1 MATQKKRFTKKIL
14 RRILIAVFLML
25 VVVFG
30 SLFVAAR
37 TFGRVP
43 LSNLADV
50 FTGFSVK
57 GNSAF
62 PYMAD
67 AGSVDRIVQ
76 LGGGIG
82 VLRTDK
88 FDVLTKSGAL
98 LQSVRHTYTTPAVDV
113 CGGRALLYD
122 RGGTRYMLLSKTS
135 TLRTGEIEKKTK
147 DSKDTLDKNERQI
160 LTAALDEHGRIAIA
174 VSSENTKSILTVYK
188 TDGKPF
194 FQYKCVSE
202 YITDIAFT
210 QNGVALTVVGAK
222 NASPY
227 SRLLVLH
234 FGKTEPIAEYTYDG
248 TSLFHVHSSGS
259 NITACSST
267 LMTTLRHKTQQPE
280 VPFGSDTLQFFCADA
295 NGKSSL
301 ALLTYGNEHESKLRG
316 VSPNGETAFEADC
329 GEKLKDLSRS
339 SIYTCAL
346 TDDAVLTYNNVG
358 ACIGTL
364 TLTQS
369 ARNICLNDR
378 TVYVLFNDRI
388 DAFPAAGTHT
398 QPEE

>member
-1 MATQKKRFTKKIL
+1 ML
-14 RRILIAVFLML
+14 RRILIALFAVL
-25 VVVFG
+25 VVLFG
-30 SLFVAAR
+30 SLYVVSR
-37 TFGRVP
+37 TIGRVS

-57 GNSAF
+57 GDEAF
-62 PYMAD
+62 PYIAD
-67 AGSVDRIVQ
+67 AGSVVRIVQ
-76 LGGGIG
+76 LGSGIG

-88 FDVLTKSGAL
+88 FDVLTKSGAV
-98 LQSVRHTYTTPAVDV
+98 LQSERHTYTSPAVDV
-113 CGGRALLYD
+113 CGGRALLFD
-122 RGGTRYMLLSKTS
+122 RGGTRYMLLSKTGV
-135 TLRTGEIEKKTK
+135 LRTGEIEKKENA
-147 DSKDTLDKNERQI
+147 DNEKNDRQI
-160 LTAALDEHGRIAIA
+160 LTAALAEDGRIAIA

-188 TDGKPF
+188 TNGAAF

-202 YITDIAFT
+202 YVTDVAFT

-222 NASPY
+222 NASAY

-234 FGKTEPIAEYTYDG
+234 FGKTEPVAEYTYDG
-248 TSLFHVHSSGS
+248 TSLFHVHASGS

-280 VPFGSDTLQFFCADA
+280 VSFGGDTLQYFCTDG
-295 NGKSSL
+295 NGRSAL
-301 ALLTYGNEHESKLRG
+301 ALLTYGNEHASKLRG
-316 VSPNGETAFEADC
+316 VSPNGTTAFEAEC
-329 GEKLKDLSRS
+329 GEKLKDISRS
-339 SIYTCAL
+339 SVYTSAL
-346 TDDAVLTYNNVG
+346 TDDAVLTYNNSG

-378 TVYVLFNDRI
+378 TVFVLFNDRI